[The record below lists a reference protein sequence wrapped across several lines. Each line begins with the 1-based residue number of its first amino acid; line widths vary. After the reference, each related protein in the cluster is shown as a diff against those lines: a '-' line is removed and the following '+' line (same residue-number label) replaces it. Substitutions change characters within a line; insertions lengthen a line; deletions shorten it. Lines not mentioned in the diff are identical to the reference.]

1 MRVGK
6 NAQLLL
12 VPRMQLLRIVGFEE
26 DAADAGRSFRLA
38 SLKGCAV

>member
-26 DAADAGRSFRLA
+26 AADDARSLLSSRL
-38 SLKGCAV
+38 S